1 MNQEELIQTF
11 RRILHLAEHSDSYRT
26 CSSARRAL
34 TPVDA
39 ALAYI
44 QTTERN
50 FEEIFRLA
58 EEALLELTHES
69 PEAAESP
76 RIRTDTAA

>member
-1 MNQEELIQTF
+1 MNQEELIQTLQ
-11 RRILHLAEHSDSYRT
+11 RILHLAEHSDSYRT
-26 CSSARRAL
+26 CSPARRAL

-69 PEAAESP
+69 LEAPGSP
-76 RIRTDTAA
+76 RIQTDTAA